1 MEHIAAL
8 HAGDHV
14 RRKSRRDTPV
24 VFEYRP
30 ELTTCELIAEVLRL
44 LDIERG
50 AERLV
55 CRYLAD
61 LADRVQWRQER
72 MLDAYAD
79 ELHAARCCFG
89 LGPRE
94 ARERVRIGRAL
105 RQLPEIE
112 RALVDGELSYSRV
125 REITRVASADT
136 EAEWLEL
143 ARQLDMRTLE
153 RRVVGARR
161 GEEDALGAETA
172 RGAEPT
178 AAKKRRVTFELSEEA
193 WALLERALESA
204 RRASGE
210 NCSDGEALEVVA
222 RAALTV
228 QGTDVGPHELAN
240 AGGAT
245 AANTAAGTTVSA
257 STRASGRAASM
268 QAAARAVTKPVRP
281 WSWDDLGWGATH
293 SGDGESGSRLWD
305 SGWGATQR
313 GSSNARNWPS
323 ATGGSRH
330 ADRRAGR
337 WPHDGDSNDADSND
351 ADSNDA
357 DSPHSDAHCSNC
369 DSVGEQDSKRELER
383 DAWGEINSRLLQAM
397 GGRGRWNADRL
408 IEASGLSAREVNVAL
423 TYLQLG
429 GRIRRR
435 DDVFEPI

>member
-14 RRKSRRDTPV
+14 RCKSRRDTPL

-30 ELTTCELIAEVLRL
+30 ELATCELIAELLRL

-61 LADRVQWRQER
+61 LADRVQRRQEL

-105 RQLPEIE
+105 RQLPEVE
-112 RALVDGELSYSRV
+112 RALVGGELSYSRV
-125 REITRVASADT
+125 REITRVATPAT

-153 RRVVGARR
+153 RRVARTQTGTEGAP
-161 GEEDALGAETA
+161 EAEVVSPKT
-172 RGAEPT
+172 
-178 AAKKRRVTFELSEEA
+178 RRVTFELSEEA
-193 WALLERALESA
+193 WALLESALESA

-210 NCSDGEALEVVA
+210 DCSDSQALEVVA
-222 RAALTV
+222 RVALSA
-228 QGTDVGPHELAN
+228 QGTEVVPHELAH
-240 AGGAT
+240 ASSVPAS
-245 AANTAAGTTVSA
+245 NTAAGTTA
-257 STRASGRAASM
+257 STSTAGG
-268 QAAARAVTKPVRP
+268 AARSVRP
-281 WSWDDLGWGATH
+281 WSWDDLGWGATQ
-293 SGDGESGSRLWD
+293 SGS
-305 SGWGATQR
+305 STP
-313 GSSNARNWPS
+313 RNKP
-323 ATGGSRH
+323 
-330 ADRRAGR
+330 
-337 WPHDGDSNDADSND
+337 SNDAPAGS
-351 ADSNDA
+351 
-357 DSPHSDAHCSNC
+357 SDDCGAHRSSHGTANG
-369 DSVGEQDSKRELER
+369 VERGE
-383 DAWGEINSRLLQAM
+383 WGEINSRLLQAM
-397 GGRGRWNADRL
+397 GGRGRWSADSL

-429 GRIRRR
+429 GRILRRN
-435 DDVFEPI
+435 DVFEPI